1 MSVISV
7 HPRHDACLPSVLN
20 CAFSRFR
27 LVLPLVAFLSF
38 HALHASASEKAED
51 YVFAGKVKEDL
62 SSQTS
67 SVLGVDVVTK
77 TEIPRFVGVG
87 DSAMVENEGAGW
99 KVKTVKTL
107 PGFDVEISFGK
118 PRNYVEEGR
127 NCYFTTWEELELRVV
142 GAKDIDWQAILKLY
156 QAVEGK
162 ERLAGIVAKRLNVA
176 LDNASE
182 VSLADARAWL
192 GYVKELGGP
201 DGAIFQEQPLRV
213 HLVDLKRA
221 LDAAIGQEQ
230 VERNAIRDDYF
241 EVFREEPPVPR
252 EPPAVLLVANVG
264 EVDLRVMILGGW
276 IVKPAGQTLFEISA
290 QNRPQ
295 GESWPFEPFG
305 PDAGKFRGG
314 TFAPPVDLKPGCTS
328 RVEIAAAHKGPPRLA
343 AVNRMGV
350 PVKVS
355 VNGLAPFALGGA
367 SASTNDLSS
376 VGGMAEG
383 AAAAVDHPEDYLAF
397 AFKTNALQDE
407 IATVEIVLEAK
418 AAPVVRL
425 SNPGDV
431 DVSVVVGGRR
441 VGLKPGKTEQIPLD
455 PRKAATV
462 EASVEAGHPEDYVIG
477 IAGAAEESASGV
489 YSIKAMLP
497 GEDAGTVEVSA
508 RLRPAPKLVLDNG
521 GNAVEVRY
529 AIRDAAGKEVAKGS
543 VRATG
548 RGEVEV
554 PVRTE
559 LSLAYE
565 AVAEGYHVPQP
576 LKVEALA
583 RGASSSA
590 PLKLAQKDPVLPLKN
605 EGTVPLEVAIAGTPP
620 FKLEPGAIVERELKP
635 RTQPGLGVRVS
646 AEHPEDYSVVLQKGQ
661 REAWA
666 PVESGLPLPSLE
678 PGTKGSEW
686 RFKAVQKPA
695 PKLTLDNSANAV
707 EVRYAIR
714 DAEGKEVAK
723 GSVRATGRGEVE
735 VPVRSELVVAYEAE
749 AEGYH
754 APQPLKVPG
763 LARGAAST
771 VSLPLAQKDPVLP
784 LKNEGQVPLELTIA
798 GTPPF
803 RLDPGAIVERE
814 LKPRTQPGLGVRVAT
829 EHPEDY
835 SVLLQKG
842 PRAAWT
848 PVEADMPLP
857 SLEPGTKGSEWRFKV
872 EQKSAPKLMLDN
884 SANAV
889 EVRYAIRDA
898 EGKEVAKG
906 SVLATGRD
914 EVEVPVRTELTVAY
928 EAEAEGYHA
937 PQPLKV
943 PGLSR
948 GGGSRLEFVLKP
960 KSMPKLN
967 LVNESAVDAKVEVV
981 GIASVKVPKGGRTV
995 VEVPANRLIELVCS
1009 AADPKEAYVGD
1020 EHKLQ
1025 SPDWEQEVD
1034 FTFKLKPDQTAR
1046 VDGIVKKWD
1055 NKLYSLFSN
1064 RQSSLQE
1071 EDACLV
1077 WALCYCQSTINR
1089 DYLDR
1094 VKKERLKPEKNILAF
1109 RIEDTQGHLK
1119 LMDKFNL
1126 ANRTLEG
1133 REKDLEYVDFDREA
1147 GGPDLAEFR
1156 RWVEDGPVKYLQA
1169 QLTELEKLGRQ

>member
-1 MSVISV
+1 MGPGGVVAAFILTAPWIS
-7 HPRHDACLPSVLN
+7 A
-20 CAFSRFR
+20 
-27 LVLPLVAFLSF
+27 
-38 HALHASASEKAED
+38 ALTSD
-51 YVFAGKVKEDL
+51 YVFKGEVSAVSAGDRNPV
-62 SSQTS
+62 
-67 SVLGVDVVTK
+67 SVTVPLGAD
-77 TEIPRFVGVG
+77 FVETG
-87 DSAMVENEGAGW
+87 DSAAVYDEGDEW
-99 KVKTVKTL
+99 KVDEVSAFQNAVKL
-107 PGFDVEISFGK
+107 RPDRSHNVIPSGVS
-118 PRNYVEEGR
+118 
-127 NCYFTTWEELELRVV
+127 CYFTTWDELESRLLP
-142 GAKDIDWQAILKLY
+142 ANKEPDWQAILKLY

-441 VGLKPGKTEQIPLD
+441 VGLKPGKTEQIPLY

-559 LSLAYE
+559 LNLAYE

-707 EVRYAIR
+707 EVRYAVR

-749 AEGYH
+749 AAGYH
-754 APQPLKVPG
+754 VPQHLKVAG
-763 LARGAAST
+763 LA
-771 VSLPLAQKDPVLP
+771 
-784 LKNEGQVPLELTIA
+784 
-798 GTPPF
+798 
-803 RLDPGAIVERE
+803 
-814 LKPRTQPGLGVRVAT
+814 
-829 EHPEDY
+829 
-835 SVLLQKG
+835 
-842 PRAAWT
+842 
-848 PVEADMPLP
+848 
-857 SLEPGTKGSEWRFKV
+857 
-872 EQKSAPKLMLDN
+872 
-884 SANAV
+884 
-889 EVRYAIRDA
+889 
-898 EGKEVAKG
+898 
-906 SVLATGRD
+906 
-914 EVEVPVRTELTVAY
+914 
-928 EAEAEGYHA
+928 
-937 PQPLKV
+937 
-943 PGLSR
+943 R
-948 GGGSRLEFVLKP
+948 GGGSRLEFVLKA
-960 KSMPKLN
+960 KSKPKLN

-981 GIASVKVPKGGRTV
+981 GIASVEVPKGRSKV
-995 VEVPANRLIELVCS
+995 VEVPANRQIELVCT
-1009 AADPKEAYVGD
+1009 AADPNETYVKEAR
-1020 EHKLQ
+1020 KLQ
-1025 SPDWEQEVD
+1025 SPDWEQEES
-1034 FTFKLKPDQTAR
+1034 FKFKLYLDMTE
-1046 VDGIVKKWD
+1046 IVNVVLCSGDRGEFKE
-1055 NKLYSLFSN
+1055 YSGTESIKES
-1064 RQSSLQE
+1064 QY
-1071 EDACLV
+1071 CLV
-1077 WALCYCQSTINR
+1077 WAMSYYRWKKTEE
-1089 DYLDR
+1089 YLDQR
-1094 VKKERLKPEKNILAF
+1094 RKSESGFKS
-1109 RIEDTQGHLK
+1109 Q
-1119 LMDKFNL
+1119 DKFHVDEVRKYLEFLNGKNL
-1126 ANRTLEG
+1126 AKRIKKALQEDLKYIDFSKHAG
-1133 REKDLEYVDFDREA
+1133 DSDLEKFRKWV
-1147 GGPDLAEFR
+1147 LA
-1156 RWVEDGPVKYLQA
+1156 DPVGALQR
-1169 QLTELEKLGRQ
+1169 QLEELEKGTSSVQTTNGKQGAKQ

>member
-1 MSVISV
+1 MGPGGVVAAFILTAPWIS
-7 HPRHDACLPSVLN
+7 A
-20 CAFSRFR
+20 
-27 LVLPLVAFLSF
+27 
-38 HALHASASEKAED
+38 ALTSD
-51 YVFAGKVKEDL
+51 YVFKGEVSAVSAGDRNPV
-62 SSQTS
+62 
-67 SVLGVDVVTK
+67 SVTVPLGAD
-77 TEIPRFVGVG
+77 FVETG
-87 DSAMVENEGAGW
+87 DSAAVYDEGDEW
-99 KVKTVKTL
+99 KVDEVSAFQNAVKL
-107 PGFDVEISFGK
+107 RPDRSHNVIPSGVS
-118 PRNYVEEGR
+118 
-127 NCYFTTWEELELRVV
+127 CYFTTWEELELRVV

-192 GYVKELGGP
+192 GNVKELGGP

-749 AEGYH
+749 AEGC
-754 APQPLKVPG
+754 
-763 LARGAAST
+763 
-771 VSLPLAQKDPVLP
+771 
-784 LKNEGQVPLELTIA
+784 
-798 GTPPF
+798 
-803 RLDPGAIVERE
+803 
-814 LKPRTQPGLGVRVAT
+814 
-829 EHPEDY
+829 
-835 SVLLQKG
+835 
-842 PRAAWT
+842 
-848 PVEADMPLP
+848 
-857 SLEPGTKGSEWRFKV
+857 
-872 EQKSAPKLMLDN
+872 
-884 SANAV
+884 
-889 EVRYAIRDA
+889 
-898 EGKEVAKG
+898 
-906 SVLATGRD
+906 
-914 EVEVPVRTELTVAY
+914 
-928 EAEAEGYHA
+928 HA